1 MVPRGMSSAY
11 RKGQR
16 PRAAHPLSPP
26 RGDINIQTHPPFSLL
41 NLVLKRSFRF
51 KIPKWFQLRLGSLRF
66 RHKNNDTHTHTHT
79 HKFQV
84 FHSSLLSFSVE
95 FHTLNCHKGSL
106 HLICLFFLSLVKFS
120 VLNPKAFKYLG
131 TGIET
136 MIQIQICSFPSE
148 SIWPQ
153 IPINCLPLRLKQY
166 STNVNKT

>member
-11 RKGQR
+11 CKGQR

-26 RGDINIQTHPPFSLL
+26 RGDINIQTHSPFSLL

-51 KIPKWFQLRLGSLRF
+51 KISKWFQLRLGSLRL
-66 RHKNNDTHTHTHT
+66 RHKNNDTHT

-95 FHTLNCHKGSL
+95 LQTLNCHKGSL
-106 HLICLFFLSLVKFS
+106 HLTCLFFLSLVKFS

-136 MIQIQICSFPSE
+136 MIQIQVCSFSGE

-153 IPINCLPLRLKQY
+153 IPINCLPLRPKQY